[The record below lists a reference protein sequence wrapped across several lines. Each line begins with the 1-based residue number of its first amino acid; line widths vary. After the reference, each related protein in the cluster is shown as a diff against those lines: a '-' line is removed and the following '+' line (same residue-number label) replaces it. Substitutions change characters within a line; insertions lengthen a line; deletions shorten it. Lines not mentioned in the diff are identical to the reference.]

1 MKCVI
6 LAGGL
11 GTRLSEETISKPKP
25 MVEIGGKP
33 IIWHIMKYYS
43 FFGVD
48 EFIIC
53 LGYKGEII
61 KNFFM
66 NYKANTSNLM
76 INLNNDNIQYPNK
89 TNDKWKV
96 HLIDTGE
103 FTMTGSRIKKIRD
116 LITEDNFF
124 CTYGDG
130 LSNVNIKLLYKH
142 HITNN
147 LVATI
152 TAVQPPGRFGSLI
165 LENDLVKS
173 FVEKPIGDNSW
184 INGGFFVFSK
194 DIFNY
199 LNHSEKCVLEEDP
212 LTELSQQKK
221 LSAFKHNG
229 FFQPMDTLRDVRF
242 LQRLYE
248 EENCPWKIW

>member
-33 IIWHIMKYYS
+33 IIWHIMKYFS

-53 LGYKGEII
+53 LGYKGEVI

-66 NYKANTSNLM
+66 NYKANTSDLM
-76 INLNNDNIQYPNK
+76 INLSNDNIQYTNK
-89 TNDKWKV
+89 TSDKWKV
-96 HLIDTGE
+96 HLINTGE
-103 FTMTGSRIKKIRD
+103 LTMTGSRIKKIRD
-116 LITEDNFF
+116 LITDDDFF

-130 LSNVNIKLLYKH
+130 LSNVNIDLLYKH
-142 HITNN
+142 HKNNN
-147 LVATI
+147 LVATV

-165 LENDLVKS
+165 IENNLVKS

-199 LNHSEKCVLEEDP
+199 INHIENCVLEEDP
-212 LTELSQQKK
+212 
-221 LSAFKHNG
+221 
-229 FFQPMDTLRDVRF
+229 
-242 LQRLYE
+242 
-248 EENCPWKIW
+248 